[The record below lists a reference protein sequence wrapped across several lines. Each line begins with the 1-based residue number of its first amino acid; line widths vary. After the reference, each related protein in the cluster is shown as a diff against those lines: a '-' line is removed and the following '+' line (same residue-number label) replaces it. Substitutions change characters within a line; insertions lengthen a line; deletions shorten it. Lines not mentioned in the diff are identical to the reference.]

1 MACKVIFKPNGKEIA
16 SSILVDQ
23 VTAIANKYPHLVLK
37 QFNEANPELEIE
49 DISEITED
57 IQDVVIED
65 MLSYFRSP
73 YFIRNFGEWEVE
85 GSNIPEDFVNEKG
98 EPNLLIDPNN
108 GKSYHKSKFGEKIY
122 FPMEQNGLNSI
133 PGFNNSRIGKA
144 VQVLGKKFFMR
155 NFNLDYSDL
164 SFVTEKDFE
173 SEIRDIILEKI
184 NEELAE
190 DPESVTAYDL
200 NQSLNYMNEW
210 TELLQTYF
218 KSIGFK
224 VEDKVDEDTD
234 EEVGGSE
241 ELIKKASY
249 TTDSKDKISTNVK
262 LLLSVIEDT
271 NEDNIDYIF
280 EENGFVD
287 FNDIYNTILN
297 DINGTTV
304 IEESKGNISDAYDT
318 MLSKIKELAVRKP
331 YLNSLIDVLEDTN
344 YPDSKKTEFFQAF
357 YLSKNNFF
365 VTEIDVQEYGLTH
378 VVKNVS
384 ESNKKFNVIK
394 ESWYTN
400 FKDVLKIGSDAVS
413 YQPIKDSI
421 QTLENTLKTYKKSKK
436 TITDIETVINDL
448 LESLNN
454 IGVEIDAKAV
464 EGEYTKALSTN
475 TFGVVLQDVGRIQKV
490 FEEIMTGEIP
500 LTENVFNTQDVF
512 SRLAKQKAFYEP
524 DSSDNSINSAGKSYW
539 AYSYP
544 SHIQN
549 EVNKWKAPNGRYELD
564 KATTLLGNESSVL
577 LKHLTAQDQ
586 QLDMSKDITSKKRL
600 ETFKVG
606 IFNVL
611 QNKKTERRKSD
622 PKDNTNLSKNDA
634 VSNSLNQ
641 ALRIVKEGESTSLFY
656 TPTPADKATAYVM
669 QHDFFVKSNLSAKE
683 GKFNFSE
690 EVLDIYYDYFKSEY
704 KRMIQAYKEL
714 SDDSVQ
720 KVVHYHTVKGAQ
732 YAEKDGDDWVN
743 FNNEGVG
750 YLIGNAFKSQLFP
763 SLSPENVK
771 KGSPLYTSQGEPALT
786 LKALDQHKTAV
797 KNKINS
803 ILQQKLKETKDN
815 LVKAGVFTEFTSN
828 DGVSYLRNKGVD
840 STIFYTY
847 AKSEPKTETKAYT
860 VELYNLISD
869 YFVNTSIN
877 LIEYSKMFSGDPA
890 YYKNMVDY
898 SKRIPAT
905 YTDGLGLRIK
915 SVKDQYFT
923 ASVIAGVEVPSPY
936 LKELEDTVG
945 PTIAKMYKKNNT
957 TDAQAWI
964 TPQRWEFLV
973 RNLGLW
979 TTTHDSAFDKI
990 MGKNKEPFTEKEKKA
1005 VAQPLKGVYFS
1016 RDTTNLKN
1024 AGRPTYLKYSQA
1036 VLLPG
1041 LIKGSPLERVYDKMQ
1056 EKGIDE
1062 LITIDGVKAGAISPE
1077 TIHNADG
1084 TLADEF
1090 DLNTY
1095 ELDNRG
1101 WKLQQNLPT
1110 KTTKDTNVGSQIQK
1124 NALMGLANFLDE
1136 SVDGGSFN
1144 VNGEMTSGQEV
1155 YDGLNE
1161 VIGALSDKGVED
1173 IKKELEISDDFKIN
1187 NIDGLYDML
1196 LKDAKSKGIGN
1207 QNLIRAIEKNISIY
1221 GMPGSKEKLLNMFFS
1236 IVKDRAVK
1244 VKTNGGSMIQMA
1256 NFGLDSKV
1264 ATQNT
1269 GIKWLIDPGK
1279 GLKPPLIA
1287 DVEVTDKDGNVT
1299 TVKKIKPGQILL
1311 PGTVISKQI
1320 PNWAEIPAEELK
1332 KMIDPE
1338 ILNGLIGYRI
1348 PNQGLSSNDSLEI
1361 VGFLP
1366 EGMGDAV
1373 VAYSEI
1379 PTKTGS
1385 DFDIDKMFMM
1395 IPSFRTILK
1404 GKAIKTLKQSGLN
1417 NKIALSILD
1426 NLGVKYVNK
1435 DRAVNTVYELYQSD
1449 PKSIPEGIREALDAV
1464 KEVSMQ
1470 TERLEY
1476 IKPRLD
1482 ENGVELPATEQS
1494 KDALKNK
1501 LIQYYKS
1508 IFTHPEVVKDVMTP
1522 IDFDFV
1528 KDHITAMFPEQEG
1541 KDLDNFDMVKQ
1552 MDTKYLFISGKAG
1565 VGLTA
1570 NALVDFVRG
1579 LFYTSKINNFNVNGK
1594 LGKQGETL
1602 FDTEYSEELTNKEAK
1617 EFVDML
1623 DGAEK
1628 EGYTVENIKKLK
1640 TSHSISAFLNA
1651 YVDIAKDPYVTRGN
1665 WTTQTSNVGFL
1676 LLRAGIHP
1684 FKVNAF
1690 MGQPIIKGYIDFI
1703 TNTEAKIGEDVGDA
1717 KIAFLQKY
1725 LTDQAKEIKIT
1736 LQKNGN
1742 PIEYTYHDFFKE
1754 LNINKSK
1761 EKFNPTTV
1769 LTNFGVP
1776 SNIVKDVIKQW
1787 KTNKEIVGI
1796 IRDPKALAKMLENRT
1811 KSFNQVTN
1819 LNEYSKNTKG
1829 YSNPEFQITV
1839 IQDFYDLLDK
1849 AKKMNNLAKSAKP
1862 DVTGPGKNLTSLMII
1877 DNLTQ
1882 NLKDKSGEEYEFTN
1896 IEDRYEVDGKKTIL
1910 GHYFNNSIEFPKKV
1924 VESNP
1929 NLFFTG
1935 SKKVNAVYNDISNMV
1950 YGETLTNNT
1959 LGDVLNAEFY
1969 TYMMSGFEQIKDPK
1983 FFEET
1988 KENLINVIEQ
1998 YQENV
2003 KTAKE
2008 NDEVADSNFLLDNL
2022 EVKSDITT
2030 KGVNGKKV
2038 ETVEK
2043 YLVLNRSLKG
2053 EDVQNKLYYAW
2064 KDMLEATGEDAGIF
2078 NYIADNLIKY
2088 SFYQS
2093 GFNMN
2098 RNQFFT
2104 SIPHEFFVKN
2114 EFNQYVRN
2122 ISKSSNSFSNFTD
2135 QFFKHNWKNDA
2146 IVPSYTFDNKSLSTK
2161 EIKGGVL
2168 LTNTSKT
2175 KKLKPFIKV
2184 GPLALLAKFK
2194 GVNKQGQGIYMYT
2207 NKLGQSNE
2215 FGNFSEYN
2223 FDMMPKNSIFA
2234 DNKPSSELIKKG
2246 REWFKSNPPSKTE
2259 FDYYA
2264 LEDKVDYSKVEVTE
2278 EVPPGVETVEQTV
2291 EVVDRYSNEDLKA
2304 NPNKI
2309 YVFGDNMTR
2318 EGKGGQAAIRG
2329 NENAVGIATKMQ
2341 PNTAKEAYFKDS
2353 DLERNKERIDDDIRI
2368 LKLKSERKTIVF
2380 PKDGLGTGLAKLK
2393 EKAPKTYDYLKQR
2406 LLEEFR
2412 FNNDTGQTGV
2422 EVVEQKVEPGTQ
2434 LLNSVYLSRESFS
2447 FKKGKLDTFKLS
2459 DNSEVKG
2466 TSIII
2471 DGQPDV
2477 DLFVFK
2483 NGGKGWKVIDT
2494 KSRGF
2499 FQLQTDEITYKGHVN
2514 KKSQVLDALS
2524 KNINKYATREDSKK
2538 VLESLGFKNN
2548 IKFEPTLDDL
2558 SNSFENEDCN

>member
-1 MACKVIFKPNGKEIA
+1 MACKVIFKPNGKKIA

-49 DISEITED
+49 SISEITED

-173 SEIRDIILEKI
+173 SEVRDIIVEKI

-200 NQSLNYMNEW
+200 EQSLNYMNEW

-241 ELIKKASY
+241 ELIKQASY
-249 TTDSKDKISTNVK
+249 STDSKDKISTNVK
-262 LLLSVIEDT
+262 LLLSVIEDN

-297 DINGTTV
+297 AVNGTTV
-304 IEESKGNISDAYDT
+304 IEEAKGDIKDAYNT
-318 MLSKIKELAVRKP
+318 MLSNIKELAVRKP
-331 YLNSLIDVLEDTN
+331 YLNTLISVLEDTN
-344 YPDSKKTEFFQAF
+344 YPESKKTEFFQAF

-365 VTEIDVQEYGLTH
+365 VTEIDVQAKGITH

-400 FKDVLKIGSDAVS
+400 FKDVLNIGTENVS
-413 YQPIKDSI
+413 YQPIKDAIANLSSST
-421 QTLENTLKTYKKSKK
+421 QTFRKSKK
-436 TITDIETVINDL
+436 TITDIEVVINDL
-448 LESLNN
+448 LTNLNN
-454 IGVEIDAKAV
+454 IGVEIDAKTI
-464 EGEYTKALSTN
+464 EGEYTKALSTD
-475 TFGVVLQDVGRIQKV
+475 TFGVVLQDVVRIQKV
-490 FEEIMTGEIP
+490 LEELMTGEIP
-500 LTENVFNTQDVF
+500 LTENVFNTQNVF
-512 SRLAKQKAFYEP
+512 SRLAQQKAFYEP

-577 LKHLTAQDQ
+577 LKHLTADDQ
-586 QLDMSKDITSKKRL
+586 QLDLGKETMSTKRL

-622 PKDNTNLSKNDA
+622 PKDNTSLSKNDA
-634 VSNSLNQ
+634 IANSLNQ
-641 ALRIVKEGESTSLFY
+641 ALRIVKEGESTSLYY

-669 QHDFFVKSNLSAKE
+669 EHDFFVKSELKAE
-683 GKFNFSE
+683 GGKYKFSN

-704 KRMIQAYKEL
+704 KRMIQAYAEL

-720 KVVHYHTVKGAQ
+720 KIVHYHTVKGYQ
-732 YAEKDGDDWVN
+732 YAEKDGDTWVN
-743 FNNEGVG
+743 FNNEGKG
-750 YLIGNAFKSQLFP
+750 YLLGNAFKSQLFP

-771 KGSPLYTSQGEPALT
+771 KGSPLYTSQGAPDLT
-786 LKALDQHKTAV
+786 LEALDQHKDAI

-815 LVKAGVFTEFTSN
+815 LVTAGILKEFTSN
-828 DGVSYLRNKGVD
+828 DGVSYLENKGID

-847 AKSEPKTETKAYT
+847 AKTEPKIDTKGYT
-860 VELYNLISD
+860 VELYNLIAD

-898 SKRIPAT
+898 AKRIPAT

-915 SVKDQYFT
+915 NAKDQYFT

-936 LKELEDTVG
+936 LKELEATVG

-964 TPQRWEFLV
+964 TPKRWEFLV

-979 TTTHDSAFDKI
+979 TPIHDTALSKI
-990 MGKNKEPFTEKEKKA
+990 MGTNKEPFTEKEKKA

-1016 RDTTNLKN
+1016 RDTTNLEN

-1041 LIKGSPLERVYDKMQ
+1041 LIKGSPLERVYNKMQ

-1062 LITIDGVKAGAISPE
+1062 LITIDGVKAGAIAPE

-1095 ELDNRG
+1095 KLDNRG

-1173 IKKELEISDDFKIN
+1173 IKKELDISDDFKIN
-1187 NIDGLYDML
+1187 NMDGLYDML
-1196 LKDAKSKGIGN
+1196 LKDAKSKGIGD

-1221 GMPGSKEKLLNMFFS
+1221 GIPGSKEKLLNMFFS

-1320 PNWAEIPAEELK
+1320 PNWAEIPTEELK
-1332 KMIDPE
+1332 EMIDPE

-1395 IPSFRTILK
+1395 IPSFRTKLK
-1404 GKAIKTLKQSGLN
+1404 GKAIKTLKQSGLT
-1417 NKIALSILD
+1417 NKIAMSILE
-1426 NLGVKYVNK
+1426 NLGVKYVNN
-1435 DRAVNTVYELYQSD
+1435 DRAVNTVYELYQND

-1470 TERLEY
+1470 VERLEY
-1476 IKPRLD
+1476 IKLRTD
-1482 ENGVELPATEQS
+1482 ENGIELPAAEQS

-1623 DGAEK
+1623 DGAGK

-1703 TNTEAKIGEDVGDA
+1703 TNTEAKIGDDVGDA
-1717 KIAFLQKY
+1717 KTAFLEKY
-1725 LTDQAKEIKIT
+1725 LEDSARDMKVEII
-1736 LQKNGN
+1736 KNDSPLSFN
-1742 PIEYTYHDFFKE
+1742 YSDFYKE
-1754 LNINKSK
+1754 LNVENRKVSLQNKK
-1761 EKFNPTTV
+1761 VDNLIRKGKKAPAKVKFDAEATLV
-1769 LTNFGVP
+1769 KVGVP
-1776 SNIVKDVIKQW
+1776 AEVIKDVIKNW
-1787 KTNKEIVGI
+1787 KSNKDIIGI
-1796 IRDPKALAKMLENRT
+1796 IRDPKALAKLLENRT
-1811 KSFNQVTN
+1811 KSFNEVSK
-1819 LNEYSKNTKG
+1819 LNEYSKNTKD
-1829 YSNPEFQITV
+1829 YSNTEFQLSV

-1849 AKKMNNLAKSAKP
+1849 AKKMNELAKSAKP

-1877 DNLTQ
+1877 DNLTK
-1882 NLKDKSGEEYEFTN
+1882 NLKEKAGEEYEFTN

-1935 SKKVNAVYNDISNMV
+1935 SEKVNAVYNDISNMI

-1969 TYMMSGFEQIKDPK
+1969 TYMMSGFEKINDPN
-1983 FFEET
+1983 FFSET
-1988 KENLINVIEQ
+1988 KGNLIATIEQ
-1998 YQENV
+1998 YKDNIKQAAEAGEMV
-2003 KTAKE
+2003 
-2008 NDEVADSNFLLDNL
+2008 DSNFLLDNL
-2022 EVKSDITT
+2022 EVKSEITV

-2064 KDMLEATGEDAGIF
+2064 KDMLEATGEEGPIF

-2114 EFNQYVRN
+2114 EFNQHVRN
-2122 ISKSSNSFSNFTD
+2122 ISNSSNRFSNFSD

-2146 IVPSYTFDNKSLSTK
+2146 LVPAYTFENSVLST
-2161 EIKGGVL
+2161 EGIKGGVL
-2168 LTNTSKT
+2168 ITNKSKT

-2194 GVNKQGQGIYMYT
+2194 GVNNRGQGIYMFT

-2234 DNKPSSELIKKG
+2234 ENKPSSELIKKG

-2278 EVPPGVETVEQTV
+2278 EVPPGVEVDS
-2291 EVVDRYSNEDLKA
+2291 EVTITDKKWTKDSPKE
-2304 NPNKI
+2304 NPNTA
-2309 YVFGDNMTR
+2309 YVFTENINSIGSTR
-2318 EGKGGQAAIRG
+2318 VGGGSAVIR
-2329 NENAVGIATKMQ
+2329 NNPNAVGVVTKKYYTYKENRTSDNEEQ
-2341 PNTAKEAYFKDS
+2341 WNADFQDTDADFELFKKVNLEQFKKIDKFTNKIFPDSFANSLANIPNRFALWLQNELK
-2353 DLERNKERIDDDIRI
+2353 NKY
-2368 LKLKSERKTIVF
+2368 
-2380 PKDGLGTGLAKLK
+2380 GLITELNSKGTGLISKSVQTTVELGTPL
-2393 EKAPKTYDYLKQR
+2393 EKRVQ
-2406 LLEEFR
+2406 
-2412 FNNDTGQTGV
+2412 
-2422 EVVEQKVEPGTQ
+2422 PGTQ
-2434 LLNSVYLSRESFS
+2434 LDMFTPEQLGDSIE
-2447 FKKGKLDTFKLS
+2447 
-2459 DNSEVKG
+2459 DND
-2466 TSIII
+2466 I
-2471 DGQPDV
+2471 
-2477 DLFVFK
+2477 
-2483 NGGKGWKVIDT
+2483 
-2494 KSRGF
+2494 
-2499 FQLQTDEITYKGHVN
+2499 
-2514 KKSQVLDALS
+2514 
-2524 KNINKYATREDSKK
+2524 
-2538 VLESLGFKNN
+2538 
-2548 IKFEPTLDDL
+2548 
-2558 SNSFENEDCN
+2558 DCNN